1 MKLRYLH
8 LGNYPPIKDMAV
20 CFASGSPLQRE
31 CAIRF
36 VVGVNGSGKSNLLRA
51 VAEVF
56 LALVEQRVPQFP
68 VSLIYE
74 LGVRGTASH
83 RTLVLDCPGNRFDA
97 SLRVAERFTWPD
109 DADAEAF
116 EAALLNLRENTE
128 PPVYGFTPLIPPG
141 DWPSRA
147 TTPPQMALPNAV
159 LAYTTGA
166 MQPWQ
171 ALWNRSQDSDDVELV
186 SQGEDYDPSAER
198 PAGWSVAQEM
208 ASQSAGDTSSIESV
222 DGDWASETT
231 PANQNL
237 FRRPILLTPALL
249 KCALLAVALPQAF
262 VDTTDNP
269 QLAEI
274 SDLLAK
280 IGKRKNSLSPLQE
293 LLQRGGWHHLVSV
306 AFRSRLQP
314 KAWPRH
320 LRETAYDW
328 LMCAGE
334 VIADPHPTEARR
346 TLYFDLK
353 GDFSIYTETLI
364 ANDNLQISST
374 QGEALWA
381 LLGGHEATAFELFTK
396 LVELH
401 QAGLFDDVELRLR
414 RHAKPDETS
423 DSDERENDIGVLRF
437 EELSDGE
444 QMVLSRMALF
454 HLLEGQQ
461 DALLLLDEPETHFN
475 DLWKRDIV
483 SVVDG
488 ALGKTSCEVIIA
500 THAAI
505 VLTDALK
512 EELVVL
518 ERTDTKSSAKSAN
531 SVIRVLDSDIHTF
544 GATGDHPLRDIFGAP
559 DTVGRRASRI
569 LEVLIAAASV
579 ADQID
584 SCWAS
589 DKPVLNGDIVE
600 QVCTI
605 VAVTEPSMSKA
616 SIREALESIEHF
628 AVHFGAQRPLTMKAV
643 LEAFIRQTGPGYFQV
658 ELKRAWRRL
667 LNEEGNVTQA

>member
-20 CFASGSPLQRE
+20 SFASGSPLQRE

-36 VVGVNGSGKSNLLRA
+36 VVGVNGSGKSNVLRA

-56 LALVEQRVPQFP
+56 LALSEQRVPQFP

-83 RTLVLDCPGNRFDA
+83 RTLALDCPGNRFDA
-97 SLRVAERFTWPD
+97 SLWVSERFTWPD

-128 PPVYGFTPLIPPG
+128 PPVHGFTALIPPG
-141 DWPSRA
+141 DWPSRSA
-147 TTPPQMALPNAV
+147 TPPQMALPNAV

-171 ALWNRSQDSDDVELV
+171 TLWYRSQDSDNVELV
-186 SQGEDYDPSAER
+186 SQGEDYDLSAER
-198 PAGWSVAQEM
+198 PAGWSVAQEL
-208 ASQSAGDTSSIESV
+208 ATQSASDTPSIV
-222 DGDWASETT
+222 PGDGDWASETT
-231 PANQNL
+231 PSIQNL
-237 FRRPILLTPALL
+237 FRRPILLTQALL
-249 KCALLAVALPQAF
+249 KCALLAVALPQAIM
-262 VDTTDNP
+262 DTTDHP
-269 QLAEI
+269 QLPEI
-274 SDLLAK
+274 IALL
-280 IGKRKNSLSPLQE
+280 KRDNNLTPLQE

-320 LRETAYDW
+320 LRETAHDW

-334 VIADPHPTEARR
+334 VIAEPHPPEAHR

-353 GDFSIYTETLI
+353 GDFSGYAETLT
-364 ANDNLQISST
+364 ANDNLQISTT

-401 QAGLFDDVELRLR
+401 HAGLFDDVELRLR

-423 DSDERENDIGVLRF
+423 DSDERENDIGILRF

-454 HLLEGQQ
+454 HLLAGQQ

-475 DLWKRDIV
+475 DKWKREIVDIID
-483 SVVDG
+483 S
-488 ALGKTSCEVIIA
+488 AIGKTANDVLIS
-500 THAAI
+500 THSAI
-505 VLTDALK
+505 VLSDVFNDEIVMVQKTADGSTIRSVTEQTFATDPSALMMTVF
-512 EELVVL
+512 EA
-518 ERTDTKSSAKSAN
+518 D
-531 SVIRVLDSDIHTF
+531 DSIGKRAQEFIEDKLRKATGTAADIHQ
-544 GATGDHPLRDIFGAP
+544 
-559 DTVGRRASRI
+559 
-569 LEVLIAAASV
+569 LEQLIARMGSGFYR
-579 ADQID
+579 
-584 SCWAS
+584 S
-589 DKPVLNGDIVE
+589 
-600 QVCTI
+600 
-605 VAVTEPSMSKA
+605 
-616 SIREALESIEHF
+616 
-628 AVHFGAQRPLTMKAV
+628 
-643 LEAFIRQTGPGYFQV
+643 
-658 ELKRAWRRL
+658 ELRTL
-667 LNEEGNVTQA
+667 LNKWKGVGNA